1 MRKSCFLLCLF
12 VSLMI
17 FQGCST
23 TSKIAFF
30 EEKFNSDQ
38 EALVYVYRLKSMV
51 GALVAWNVNLDDKVV
66 ASLRPGG
73 YTVLRVSPGL
83 HVVKIGESHTLV
95 QALGE
100 VIAQN
105 PEAFMAKAREIYFV
119 RSGGFGV
126 EFATKEKAMAELPA
140 MKYEASR
147 QAD

>member
-1 MRKSCFLLCLF
+1 MKKSCFLLSLV
-12 VSLMI
+12 VSLII

-51 GALVAWNVNLDDKVV
+51 GALVAWNVNLDNMVV

-73 YTVLRVSPGL
+73 YTVLRVSPGP
-83 HVVKIGESHTLV
+83 HVVKIGESHTV
-95 QALGE
+95 VEALGE
-100 VIAQN
+100 VIAHN
-105 PEAFMAKAREIYFV
+105 PEAFMAKAHETYFV

-126 EFATKEKAMAELPA
+126 EFAAKEKAMAELKA
-140 MKYEASR
+140 MKYEASQ
-147 QAD
+147 QAH